1 MKQQVSYT
9 IALIAA
15 VTNAAIVDDGL
26 WTGNDWYDEATKI
39 GVSNGQPYSNDS
51 LVNHRITAPLSVDGD
66 ITGDYLTR
74 DNVIRVMSIFGED
87 EWLTGFSLA
96 DPVYTFDNF
105 LKAVAKFPAFCGE
118 SNITGYT
125 LE

>member
-1 MKQQVSYT
+1 
-9 IALIAA
+9 
-15 VTNAAIVDDGL
+15 
-26 WTGNDWYDEATKI
+26 
-39 GVSNGQPYSNDS
+39 
-51 LVNHRITAPLSVDGD
+51 
-66 ITGDYLTR
+66 
-74 DNVIRVMSIFGED
+74 MSIFGED
-87 EWLTGFSLA
+87 EWLAGFSLA